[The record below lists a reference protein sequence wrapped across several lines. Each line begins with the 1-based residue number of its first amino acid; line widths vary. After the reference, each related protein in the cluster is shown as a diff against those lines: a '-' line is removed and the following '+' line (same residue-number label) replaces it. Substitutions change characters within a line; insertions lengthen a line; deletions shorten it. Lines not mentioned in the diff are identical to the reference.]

1 MVPQSVVD
9 DRSIQLCVRVVLLRE
24 QKKINKEMVKDSV
37 KEVEPA
43 LPKKN
48 VLLVPPDGGW
58 GWMIILATCVNLV
71 NKKKTFLKFYFVF
84 V

>member
-1 MVPQSVVD
+1 MVPQSLSD
-9 DRSIQLCVRVVLLRE
+9 DRSIQLCVCVVLLRE
-24 QKKINKEMVKDSV
+24 QKINKEMVKDSV

-71 NKKKTFLKFYFVF
+71 NKKKNF
-84 V
+84 